1 MMIVETLLSKITKIF
16 RKSLEKKEKPKAEN
30 PITETDLFKKLGD
43 ALRAAAKE
51 NNLIAMKTILTLQGI
66 LLDKNQGKM
75 VTELQF
81 DYLLQ
86 LFYKQRCFN
95 ENFEKEFMENVIP
108 QGNA

>member
-1 MMIVETLLSKITKIF
+1 
-16 RKSLEKKEKPKAEN
+16 
-30 PITETDLFKKLGD
+30 
-43 ALRAAAKE
+43 LRAAAKE